1 MLAPVSTKANK
12 LYQLRNCSNISNTLP
27 AYFNLNITTGSNHS
41 TINSRK
47 IYKHNINTT
56 EKSKYPR
63 KTKQA
68 THPYLAAAAKR
79 FLALGAPGST
89 DRDLAASNSL
99 LEAIEMLLRLPMT

>member
-1 MLAPVSTKANK
+1 M
-12 LYQLRNCSNISNTLP
+12 SNFPL
-27 AYFNLNITTGSNHS
+27 AYFQLIGLQVPTAHLTVNRRRLH
-41 TINSRK
+41 
-47 IYKHNINTT
+47 KHNINTT